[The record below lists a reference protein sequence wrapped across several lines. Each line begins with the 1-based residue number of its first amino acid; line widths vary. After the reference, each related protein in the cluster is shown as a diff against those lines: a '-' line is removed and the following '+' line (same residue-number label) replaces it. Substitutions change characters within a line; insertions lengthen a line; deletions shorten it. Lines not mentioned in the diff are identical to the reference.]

1 VAFPMKQLAADAAY
15 WQRLADV
22 MGRVQ
27 VLANYKLRREDFLA
41 GRPASYFFISRRGH
55 QLDQSSVHR
64 IFNRLSRQLGLRDPE
79 SSRGP
84 RLHDFRHRF
93 AVETLL
99 RWYRTGEDVERR
111 LPILSTYLG
120 HVHVSDTYWYL
131 TGCPELMGLAVK
143 RLEHRWEV
151 QP

>member
-111 LPILSTYLG
+111 LPILSTYL
-120 HVHVSDTYWYL
+120 SRS
-131 TGCPELMGLAVK
+131 PEYFA
-143 RLEHRWEV
+143 
-151 QP
+151 